1 MSMLEH
7 YTEMCHSK
15 EDRYPEEEIQYNQD
29 GSTGDGYD
37 SHVMSWFFEKC
48 EPAFYDDL
56 PF

>member
-1 MSMLEH
+1 MDKLEH
-7 YTEMCHSK
+7 YTTLLHSK

>member
-1 MSMLEH
+1 MSMLEDYRGH
-7 YTEMCHSK
+7 DYGLDDVI
-15 EDRYPEEEIQYNQD
+15 EDEIQYNQD

-48 EPAFYDDL
+48 EPALYDDL